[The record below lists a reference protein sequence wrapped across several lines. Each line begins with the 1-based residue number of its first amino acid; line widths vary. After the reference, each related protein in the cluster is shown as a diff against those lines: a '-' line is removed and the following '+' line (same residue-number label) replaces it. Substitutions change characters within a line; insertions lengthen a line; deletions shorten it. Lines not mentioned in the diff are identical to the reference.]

1 MAGSKDLSGVE
12 YHTSGT
18 AQYDITIQNA
28 QRNTYRTGSPVT
40 FSETNVAAMANEA
53 LLATSGDEAQDHVI
67 TNKTA
72 TINAT
77 RILNGSITVSTNV
90 LRTVQSSPGSA
101 GQSIAGILMDN
112 ASATSTDLLTG
123 FDDENRRIAGD
134 EDFATDLGATWDS
147 TLSLVGGDGGH
158 NDGLQVYNSQLIYPV
173 TNFSAITNGP
183 AGNVDYSSATGTRHF
198 YGYFSN
204 GTGAAN
210 FRLTIQGSATLIAEA
225 SALGTG
231 NGNIKMSLR
240 APSETG
246 WLDVMLAFIEG
257 NFNDGD
263 GCYTSSLGSDQTIP
277 TTNLGCTIGTK
288 STSNSFDKLYFRL
301 TVGAGWTGNL
311 TATSIIWGAT

>member
-1 MAGSKDLSGVE
+1 
-12 YHTSGT
+12 
-18 AQYDITIQNA
+18 
-28 QRNTYRTGSPVT
+28 
-40 FSETNVAAMANEA
+40 
-53 LLATSGDEAQDHVI
+53 
-67 TNKTA
+67 
-72 TINAT
+72 
-77 RILNGSITVSTNV
+77 
-90 LRTVQSSPGSA
+90 
-101 GQSIAGILMDN
+101 MDN
-112 ASATSTDLLTG
+112 ASATSTDLFTG
-123 FDDENRRIAGD
+123 FDDENRRIASD
-134 EDFATDLGATWDS
+134 EDFATDLGATWES
-147 TLSLVGGDGGH
+147 AQSLVGGDGGH

-173 TNFSAITNGP
+173 TDFSAITNGP
-183 AGNVDYSSATGTRHF
+183 AGNVDYSSAAGTRYF

-231 NGNIKMSLR
+231 NDNIKMSLR

-257 NFNDGD
+257 NFDDGD

-288 STSNSFDKLYFRL
+288 STSNSFDKIYFRL